1 MDICDNSLDA
11 NKDVGNL
18 HSNTLNNN
26 QDINPTTVKLKDGAS
41 SKNTHTTTDFTGM
54 KPGEYTYRHRR
65 LVLELLGNKAIPVG
79 KGSMK
84 LEYGIDLSY
93 DTLRRWNKAR
103 YVIFAASNYTV
114 DKLDVGNNCK
124 IPVSGILLSYYYCC
138 GMVLLI
144 FIYHIF
150 YSQL

>member
-18 HSNTLNNN
+18 HSTTLNNN

-41 SKNTHTTTDFTGM
+41 SKNTHITTDFTGM
-54 KPGEYTYRHRR
+54 EPRKYTYHHRR

-93 DTLRRWNKAR
+93 DTLRRWTKER
-103 YVIFAASNYTV
+103 YVIFAASNYKV
-114 DKLDVGNNCK
+114 DKYNVGDKCK
-124 IPVSGILLSYYYCC
+124 IPVSDILLLYYYCC

-144 FIYHIF
+144 YI
-150 YSQL
+150 